1 MFEAG
6 ANQFVVWVDPASQY
20 QNTPVALVNSDG
32 YFTSADEYVEKHTDR
47 WGLIPIFFNKM
58 ETEFVGISGILV
70 DPNQPLF
77 REIVNA
83 ECEENSS

>member
-1 MFEAG
+1 VFEAG

-47 WGLIPIFFNKM
+47 WGLVPIFF
-58 ETEFVGISGILV
+58 
-70 DPNQPLF
+70 
-77 REIVNA
+77 
-83 ECEENSS
+83 